1 MHDIRQI
8 RDNPAAFDAAL
19 ARRGLPAQAASL
31 IALDEERRAAVTE
44 VQVAQSR
51 RNEASKLIGA
61 AMAKGD
67 RDGAEAIKAEVA
79 ALKDAMPALEARA
92 DELAAKLKG
101 KLEII
106 PNLPGADVPDGASEE
121 DNRVESEWG
130 EKRTFDF
137 TPKEHADIAPALGMD
152 FETGARLSGARFT
165 FLRGCMARLHRAL
178 GQFML
183 DVQTEEHGYAECNPP
198 VLVKDDAMYGTDKL
212 PKFARDSFAVLNEY
226 RRNQIALNALRF
238 AKKQALEIADSVEDI
253 DAAFEEIEGLLSE
266 HGLFDEKI
274 AIIQS
279 LIDYYQSTSETIDTL
294 EGVRERLLEK
304 RKELIASGQA
314 NSLYLIPTSE
324 VSLTAS
330 VMGEL
335 LDEAALPMRLTA
347 LTLCFR
353 SEAGAAGRDT
363 RGFIRQ
369 HQFEKCELVSIV
381 KPEDSEEEHQRMV
394 RAAETILERLALP
407 YRKLLLCT
415 GDMGFGARKTYDL
428 EVWLPGQG
436 AFREISSCSNTGDF
450 QARRMNTRYRVAGEQ
465 KKTEFVHTL
474 NGSGLAV
481 GRTLVAV
488 IENYQNAD
496 GSVTV
501 PDALFPYMGGIT
513 RLEPD
518 A

>member
-1 MHDIRQI
+1 MHDIRLI
-8 RDNPAAFDAAL
+8 RENPEAFDAGL
-19 ARRGLPAQAASL
+19 ARRGLDPLAAHL
-31 IALDEERRAAVTE
+31 IALDEERRAVTTQ
-44 VQVAQSR
+44 VQIAQSR

-61 AMAKGD
+61 AMGKGD
-67 RDGAEAIKAEVA
+67 KDTAEALKAEVA
-79 ALKDAMPALEARA
+79 ALKDEMPALEARA
-92 DELAAKLKG
+92 DLLATRLKEA
-101 KLEII
+101 LEII
-106 PNLPGADVPDGASEE
+106 PNLPGADVPDGGGEE
-121 DNRVESEWG
+121 DNVEVSRWG
-130 EKRTFDF
+130 SLREFDF
-137 TPKEHADIAPALGMD
+137 QAKEHADIAPALGMD

-165 FLRGCMARLHRAL
+165 FLRGGMARLHRAL

-183 DVQTEEHGYAECNPP
+183 DVQTGEHGYAECNPP
-198 VLVKDDAMYGTDKL
+198 VLVGDDAMFGTDKL
-212 PKFARDSFAVLNEY
+212 PKFAEDSFNTTNG
-226 RRNQIALNALRF
+226 RW
-238 AKKQALEIADSVEDI
+238 
-253 DAAFEEIEGLLSE
+253 
-266 HGLFDEKI
+266 
-274 AIIQS
+274 
-279 LIDYYQSTSETIDTL
+279 
-294 EGVRERLLEK
+294 
-304 RKELIASGQA
+304 
-314 NSLYLIPTSE
+314 LIPTSE

-381 KPEDSEEEHQRMV
+381 KPEDSEAEHQRMV

-436 AFREISSCSNTGDF
+436 AYREISSCSNTGDF
-450 QARRMNTRYRVAGEQ
+450 QARRMNTRYRVAGE

-501 PDALFPYMGGIT
+501 PEALLPYMGGVT
-513 RLEPD
+513 RLEPL